1 MSIEIIMKDKT
12 RRKRKEA
19 DIGGAGGVG
28 WHRTARKTRA
38 ANIQL
43 GNRRL
48 SLVGIKTGDTEV
60 AYREVALDK
69 LAQDRRD

>member
-1 MSIEIIMKDKT
+1 MASDCQKDT
-12 RRKRKEA
+12 C
-19 DIGGAGGVG
+19 GQ
-28 WHRTARKTRA
+28 H
-38 ANIQL
+38 IQL

-60 AYREVALDK
+60 ACREVALDK